1 MPPPEPSYSISASPK
16 YCNTAETQEKDLKT
30 NLMKIIELHKE
41 EINKSLKE
49 IKEG

>member
-1 MPPPEPSYSISASPK
+1 MPPPEPSYPTSASPK
-16 YCNTAETQEKDLKT
+16 YCNTTEAQEKDVKT

-41 EINKSLKE
+41 EMDKSFKE